1 MAAKKKPKKRSTTLQ
16 GSDRATKLTVGI
28 LQALSGLK
36 ATTEVCEDLGI
47 SMGRYYQLESQA
59 LQGMLQAL
67 EPKKRGKQ
75 SSPKSTIE
83 SLERE
88 KQRLAREVRR
98 YQSLLR
104 ASHRGLAVPAPRGHK
119 AATKKRARRGE
130 RGKTVLK
137 TLMNRLDAS
146 DEHGTQSQEDR

>member
-1 MAAKKKPKKRSTTLQ
+1 MAAKKKARKRSTTLQ
-16 GSDRATKLTVGI
+16 GSERATRLTVGI

-36 ATTEVCEDLGI
+36 GTTEVCEDLGI

-59 LQGMLQAL
+59 LQGMIQAL
-67 EPKKRGKQ
+67 EPRKRGKQ
-75 SSPKSTIE
+75 ATPGTTIA

-104 ASHRGLAVPAPRGHK
+104 ASHRGLAVPAPKGDK
-119 AATKKRARRGE
+119 NAAKKRARRGE

-137 TLMNRLDAS
+137 TLMKRLDES
-146 DEHGTQSQEDR
+146 DEHGTQGQADR

>member
-1 MAAKKKPKKRSTTLQ
+1 MAGKKKARKRSTTLR
-16 GSDRATKLTVGI
+16 GSERATKLTVGI
-28 LQALSGLK
+28 LQTLSGIK
-36 ATTEVCEDLGI
+36 ATSEVCADLGI

-59 LQGMLQAL
+59 LQGMILAL

-75 SSPKSTIE
+75 ATPRSTIE

-88 KQRLAREVRR
+88 KRRLAREVRR

-104 ASHRGLAVPAPRGHK
+104 ASHRGLAVPAPKGEK
-119 AATKKRARRGE
+119 SAAKKRARRGE

-137 TLMNRLDAS
+137 TLMKRLDES
-146 DEHGTQSQEDR
+146 DEHGTQEQADR